1 MRQQRPYHVGGL
13 KGAIPAGHLYLAACD
28 MMSQPSNVH
37 NASPGY
43 CLSENIRLRED
54 GGLTSYKRQAEIV
67 QTT

>member
-1 MRQQRPYHVGGL
+1 M
-13 KGAIPAGHLYLAACD
+13 ACV
-28 MMSQPSNVH
+28 SNVH

-43 CLSENIRLRED
+43 CLSENIRLREE